1 MILIICVFNV
11 NFAYAHEIYYNGST
25 PISLKWNY
33 VTGSTVNMKM
43 SDDLL
48 EAPFTGHYSVARTA
62 WPNALANAST
72 RVSITDTSLS
82 NSNIDLATADSDYW
96 EDRWGVLGAL
106 DTLGVCDITST
117 DGIQIDSAADALA
130 SSKLIRY
137 AGILFNPSSSVYD
150 NNTNIRYVMVH
161 EIGHALGLGHPN
173 TKHNPTSVA
182 SVMRTGEPLNYY
194 NPQTHDINDMNF
206 KY

>member
-82 NSNIDLATADSDYW
+82 NSNIHRIHFFSKMIHYHKISHTKLHF
-96 EDRWGVLGAL
+96 VLL
-106 DTLGVCDITST
+106 V
-117 DGIQIDSAADALA
+117 
-130 SSKLIRY
+130 
-137 AGILFNPSSSVYD
+137 
-150 NNTNIRYVMVH
+150 
-161 EIGHALGLGHPN
+161 
-173 TKHNPTSVA
+173 
-182 SVMRTGEPLNYY
+182 
-194 NPQTHDINDMNF
+194 F
-206 KY
+206 KS